1 MYDNIPIFNI
11 AKAKTKIA
19 IGDIITRPDGTR
31 WQKTST
37 FGYTK
42 VVDGNSTPSGNTTS
56 TPQKPSI
63 PAGITLRSTEE
74 IDEIFNKYGEKGVW
88 QLNKYEFVQ
97 WLKDKGIQ
105 DASKL
110 GHKEKLGAIGGI
122 LKEMKEKSRIVKYE
136 PFSNKGVKIRN
147 NATGEVFEFDKY
159 FLPEIE
165 KNARPVKGGHW
176 GSSDSRNNYAKMI
189 AFTSSPQYRPIDK
202 IKDGKMQPFNYELTS
217 KQLFEAVGLRKHAQE
232 KVAQISREKYPNIY
246 RGMSLDPNQVQEIIS
261 KKTDTIE
268 LTGCTAFSF
277 YESIADR
284 YSKSSWT
291 QSVGGSGRVSAKI
304 ILERDDAVD
313 TSLGMWHHSY
323 DDRNE
328 DKPAFETLS
337 GLESLKI
344 DKVEFKTPK
353 NPIQKFESF
362 KNNVHTK
369 NYIKAMDEVANTIDL
384 YKIKKLNGRLPYD
397 SAEDII
403 RNYSGYSTYYD
414 DVVDYVK
421 DHREEWNK
429 AHQIIVD
436 VPKKSGHYASD
447 VLNISNTYNKYE
459 QDANKYQKLKDLDD
473 VINDCDLKTTELK
486 QAFFR
491 IFTNGSYLQNQSISK
506 DYYIKAFKDMVP
518 ASASESV
525 KKVEENYNKI
535 KEKIGSLDW
544 YDYKRDYLAYNQPS
558 RLLMYCRAGRGL
570 KGMNDS
576 ESGEIEND
584 NKK

>member
-1 MYDNIPIFNI
+1 MYNNIPIFNI

-19 IGDIITRPDGTR
+19 IGDIITRPDGTK

-63 PAGITLRSTEE
+63 PAGVTLRSTEE

-136 PFSNKGVKIRN
+136 PFSNKGVKIKLPN
-147 NATGEVFEFDKY
+147 GTIKKFDKKAIPA
-159 FLPEIE
+159 LMANTI
-165 KNARPVKGGHW
+165 PVKGGHW
-176 GSSDSRNNYAKMI
+176 GSSNSRNNYAKMI
-189 AFTSSPQYRPIDK
+189 AFTSAPQYRPIDK
-202 IKDGKMQPFNYELTS
+202 IKDGKMQSYEYEIS
-217 KQLFEAVGLRKHAQE
+217 PKQLLEAVGLRKHAQE
-232 KVAQISREKYPNIY
+232 KVAQISREKHPNIY

-261 KKTDTIE
+261 KKIDTIE

-277 YESIADR
+277 YESIANR

-313 TSLGMWHHSY
+313 TSLGMWHHVY

-403 RNYSGYSTYYD
+403 RNYSGYGTYD

-436 VPKKSGHYASD
+436 VPKKSGHYASN
-447 VLNISNTYNKYE
+447 VLGIKNTYNKYE

-473 VINDCDLKTTELK
+473 VISDCNLKTTELK

-491 IFTNGSYLQNQSISK
+491 TFTNSTYQTASK
-506 DYYIKAFKDMVP
+506 DFYIKSFKDMIP

-525 KKVEENYNKI
+525 KKIDENFDKI
-535 KEKIGSLDW
+535 IDKIGSLDW

-576 ESGEIEND
+576 ESGKIKD
-584 NKK
+584 DSKKQTT

>member
-19 IGDIITRPDGTR
+19 IGDIITRPDGTK

-42 VVDGNSTPSGNTTS
+42 VVDGNSTSSGNTTS

-63 PAGITLRSTEE
+63 PAGVILRSTEE

-136 PFSNKGVKIRN
+136 PFSNKGVKIKSPDG
-147 NATGEVFEFDKY
+147 TIKEFDRKAIPT
-159 FLPEIE
+159 LMANTI
-165 KNARPVKGGHW
+165 PVKGGHW

-202 IKDGKMQPFNYELTS
+202 IKDGKMQSFDYELTP
-217 KQLFEAVGLRKHAQE
+217 KQLLEAVGLRKHAQE
-232 KVAQISREKYPNIY
+232 KVAQISREKHPNIY

-277 YESIADR
+277 YESVADR

-291 QSVGGSGRVSAKI
+291 QSVGGSGRISAKI

-313 TSLGMWHHSY
+313 TSLGMWHHGY

-384 YKIKKLNGRLPYD
+384 YEIKRLIGQLPYY

-403 RNYSGYSTYYD
+403 RNYSRYNTYD
-414 DVVDYVK
+414 SVVDYVQS
-421 DHREEWNK
+421 NK
-429 AHQIIVD
+429 EKWDKARQIIVD

-447 VLNISNTYNKYE
+447 VLNISNTYNKYK

-473 VINDCDLKTTELK
+473 VISDCNLKTTESK

-491 IFTNGSYLQNQSISK
+491 TFTNSSYQTASK
-506 DYYIKAFKDMVP
+506 DFYIKSFKDMIP

-525 KKVEENYNKI
+525 KKIEENFDKI
-535 KEKIGSLDW
+535 IDKIGSLDW
-544 YDYKRDYLAYNQPS
+544 YDYKIDYLAYNQPS

-576 ESGEIEND
+576 ESGEIKD
-584 NKK
+584 DSKKQTT